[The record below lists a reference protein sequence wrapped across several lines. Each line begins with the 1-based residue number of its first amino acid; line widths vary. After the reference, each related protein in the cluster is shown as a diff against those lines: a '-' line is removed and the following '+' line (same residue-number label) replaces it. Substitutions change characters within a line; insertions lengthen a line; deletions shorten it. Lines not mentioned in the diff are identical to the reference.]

1 MGPGFTVDVAREA
14 DRIRIA
20 LRGELELA
28 TVDQAHEALALPGL
42 RPSDTVV
49 LDLSDVTFIDSTGLR
64 FLLLADR
71 SAQEKGWR
79 LQIVPAPP
87 EVQRIFKLTRVE
99 DRLPFVGR

>member
-1 MGPGFTVDVAREA
+1 VDVAREA

-20 LRGELELA
+20 MRGELELA

-42 RPSDTVV
+42 GPSDTVM

-64 FLLLADR
+64 FLLQADR
-71 SAQEKGWR
+71 RAQEKGWR
-79 LQIVPAPP
+79 LEIVPAPP
-87 EVQRIFKLTRVE
+87 EVQRIFKMTRVE